1 LLTSSEIQ
9 LLFRK
14 IGFTIEI
21 GIIKALLKQL
31 GFSWNG
37 KACSLM
43 SLFQKCNDFIEGRD
57 IQSPAL
63 TPINRNIAFDSVK
76 KTQDELVR
84 KIKDLLYASKKTMYE
99 LFQEAKTGSGVDA
112 QGMIKLVQRISSNTV
127 SEE

>member
-1 LLTSSEIQ
+1 
-9 LLFRK
+9 
-14 IGFTIEI
+14 
-21 GIIKALLKQL
+21 
-31 GFSWNG
+31 
-37 KACSLM
+37 M

-57 IQSPAL
+57 IQSPTL